1 MDPMPT
7 HAEEDAARMRRRE
20 REHEAR
26 CEYAEVRPNRQ
37 TTRTTDDDANESN
50 QSAATRALTAV

>member
-1 MDPMPT
+1 MPT

-37 TTRTTDDDANESN
+37 TTRRRTTTRMN
-50 QSAATRALTAV
+50 QINQQPRARWLQF